1 MVLFS
6 MKLEDIYEMWEQDA
20 KYDDLNLDKDSLHI
34 SSLHAKYNRLLS
46 ETRSLLRS
54 AFIQKKV
61 QYNMLREY
69 YLGNLNNPDDLDRVK
84 RPPFLHKVLKNE
96 VNNFIDSDQ
105 DLIKIDTRIALLEE
119 KVDVIVE
126 IMKCIHKRGY
136 DIKSAIEWR
145 KFTNGF

>member
-1 MVLFS
+1 
-6 MKLEDIYEMWEQDA
+6 MKLEDIYEMWEIDA

-46 ETRSLLRS
+46 ETRSLLRN
-54 AFIQKKV
+54 AFIQKKA
-61 QYNMLREY
+61 QYNTLREY

-96 VNNFIDSDQ
+96 VNNYIDSDQ

-126 IMKCIHKRGY
+126 IMKCIHKRSF
-136 DIKSAIEWR
+136 DIKHAIEWR
-145 KFTNGF
+145 KFTQGF

>member
-1 MVLFS
+1 
-6 MKLEDIYEMWEQDA
+6 MKLEDIYAMWETDC
-20 KYDDLNLDKDSLHI
+20 KYDDLNLDQDSLNI

-46 ETRSLLRS
+46 ETRSQLRACFIQRKSRSNLLRD
-54 AFIQKKV
+54 
-61 QYNMLREY
+61 Y
-69 YLGNLNNPDDLDRVK
+69 YLGNLNNPDDLERIG
-84 RPPFLHKVLKNE
+84 RPPFLQKVLKNE
-96 VNNFIDSDQ
+96 VQGYIDAD
-105 DLIKIDTRIALLEE
+105 DELLKLETRTAMLEE

>member
-1 MVLFS
+1 
-6 MKLEDIYEMWEQDA
+6 MKLEDIYAMWETDC
-20 KYDDLNLDKDSLHI
+20 KYDDLNLDKDSLNI

-46 ETRSLLRS
+46 ETRSQLRACFIQRKTRANLLRD
-54 AFIQKKV
+54 
-61 QYNMLREY
+61 Y
-69 YLGNLNNPDDLDRVK
+69 YLGNLNNPDDLDRIG
-84 RPPFLHKVLKNE
+84 RPPFLQKVLKNE
-96 VNNFIDSDQ
+96 VQGYIDAD
-105 DLIKIDTRIALLEE
+105 DELIKLETRTVMLEE

>member
-1 MVLFS
+1 M
-6 MKLEDIYEMWEQDA
+6 
-20 KYDDLNLDKDSLHI
+20 
-34 SSLHAKYNRLLS
+34 
-46 ETRSLLRS
+46 
-54 AFIQKKV
+54 
-61 QYNMLREY
+61 
-69 YLGNLNNPDDLDRVK
+69 

-96 VNNFIDSDQ
+96 VSNFIDSDH